1 MGFRVAI
8 IGRPN
13 VGKSTLF
20 NRLVGRRLALVDDT
34 PGVTRDRREGVGRFG
49 PWEFTVIDTA
59 GLEESDP
66 DSLTGRMRRQT
77 ETAIDDADVALFVI
91 DGRAGIMPIEKQFAQ
106 QLRRKG
112 VPVVLAANKSEG
124 RKGEAGMM
132 EAYELGLGDPL
143 PISAEHN
150 EGILDLVETLAA
162 AAGASFEDEEPE
174 KDTILVDAPVT
185 DEDGEVVVEEE
196 APRSFR
202 LAIVGRPNVGK
213 STLVN
218 RLIGEDRLLTGP
230 EAGIT
235 RDSIDVTWTVE
246 GRTITLTDTA
256 GLRRKARIDEK
267 LEKLSV
273 SDSVRS
279 IRESHVVVLVI
290 DATMPLEKQD
300 LTIAKLI
307 TDEGRAIVLAVNK
320 WDMVENRSAT
330 MKAIRDRIQTSL
342 VQVRGLTVVT
352 LSAATGDGVN
362 KLLPGAVGAFDRWTQ
377 RIGTPALNRWLKNAT
392 SANPPPAVQGRRIK
406 IRYMTQARVRPPTF
420 VLFTSTIDDLPES
433 YIRYLGNSL
442 REEFDL
448 AGVPLRFALRKGEN
462 PYADK

>member
-1 MGFRVAI
+1 MAFRVAI

-34 PGVTRDRREGVGRFG
+34 PGVTRDRREGAGRFG

-91 DGRAGIMPIEKQFAQ
+91 DARAGVMPIEKQFAQ

-112 VPVVLAANKSEG
+112 RPVVLAANKSEG
-124 RKGEAGMM
+124 RKGEAGLI

-150 EGILDLVETLAA
+150 EGILDLVEMLAA
-162 AAGASFEDEEPE
+162 AAGATFEDEPPASS
-174 KDTILVDAPVT
+174 I
-185 DEDGEVVVEEE
+185 VVVDEAVTEESEGEAVQE

-256 GLRRKARIDEK
+256 GLRRRARIDEK

-320 WDMVENRSAT
+320 WDMVQDRSAT

-420 VLFTSTIDDLPES
+420 VLFTSNIDDLPES

>member
-1 MGFRVAI
+1 MAFRVAI

-49 PWEFTVIDTA
+49 PWDFTVIDTA

-66 DSLTGRMRRQT
+66 ESLTGRMRRQT

-91 DGRAGIMPIEKQFAQ
+91 DARAGVMPIEKQFAQ

-112 VPVVLAANKSEG
+112 RPVVLVANKSEG
-124 RKGEAGMM
+124 RKGDAGLM

-150 EGILDLVETLAA
+150 EGILDLVEALAA
-162 AAGASFEDEEPE
+162 AAGATFEDEAEPE
-174 KDTILVDAPVT
+174 ADSILVNAVVT
-185 DEDGEVVVEEE
+185 DGDEEAVEE
-196 APRSFR
+196 APRAFR

-235 RDSIDVTWTVE
+235 RDSIDVQWEVE

-256 GLRRKARIDEK
+256 GLRRRARIDEK

-320 WDMVENRSAT
+320 WDMVQDRSAT

-352 LSAATGDGVN
+352 LSAVTGDGVN
-362 KLLPGAVGAFDRWTQ
+362 KLLPGVVGAFDRWTQ

-420 VLFTSTIDDLPES
+420 VLFTSNIDDLPES

>member
-1 MGFRVAI
+1 MAFRVAI

-34 PGVTRDRREGVGRFG
+34 PGVTRDRREGAGRFG

-91 DGRAGIMPIEKQFAQ
+91 DARAGVMPIEKQFAQ

-112 VPVVLAANKSEG
+112 RPVVLVANKSEG
-124 RKGEAGMM
+124 RKGEAGLM

-162 AAGASFEDEEPE
+162 AAGASFEDEPE
-174 KDTILVDAPVT
+174 QDTLLVDAVVAEG
-185 DEDGEVVVEEE
+185 DEDAAVEE

-218 RLIGEDRLLTGP
+218 RLIGEDRVLTGP
-230 EAGIT
+230 EAGTT

-256 GLRRKARIDEK
+256 GLRRRARIDEK

-290 DATMPLEKQD
+290 DALMPLEKQD

-320 WDMVENRSAT
+320 WDMVQDRSAT

-352 LSAATGDGVN
+352 LSAVTGDGVN
-362 KLLPGAVGAFDRWTQ
+362 KLLPAVVGAFDRWTQ

-420 VLFTSTIDDLPES
+420 VLFTSNIDDLPES